1 MVMKSMGFGS
11 SLSTN
16 IIPLQSFVG
25 DPISNRGFHPR
36 KKKKRSNKTGYHQSR
51 RGYAYQKLGYF
62 RMKGITLNIEE

>member
-36 KKKKRSNKTGYHQSR
+36 KKKKDQT
-51 RGYAYQKLGYF
+51 KLV
-62 RMKGITLNIEE
+62 ITNQGGVMLTKN